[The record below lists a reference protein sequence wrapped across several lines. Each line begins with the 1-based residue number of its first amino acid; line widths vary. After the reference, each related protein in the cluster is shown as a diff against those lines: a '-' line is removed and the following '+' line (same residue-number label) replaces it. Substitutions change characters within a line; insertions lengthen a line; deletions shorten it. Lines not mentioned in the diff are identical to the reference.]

1 MKTKHTPGPWTVID
15 KPGYYQTIRTD
26 NHVIADVRMIGGY
39 PYNSGDAAL
48 IAAAPEL
55 LEALELAEQHLA
67 AMHQITSETYGP
79 ETLSQKYTESL
90 DIIRTAIA
98 KAKGE

>member
-1 MKTKHTPGPWTVID
+1 MKTAQHTPGPWKVID
-15 KPGYYQTIRTD
+15 KSGYYQTIRTD

-55 LEALELAEQHLA
+55 LEACLQLIDLFDNRDAVL
-67 AMHQITSETYGP
+67 TFPGVSENDNV
-79 ETLSQKYTESL
+79 LCN
-90 DIIRTAIA
+90 IRKAIA
-98 KAKGE
+98 KAKGGV